1 MPVIGKSE
9 FYGQL
14 LVIKIK
20 SQLIFILFALKKYND
35 GTNEV
40 SPSYKT

>member
-1 MPVIGKSE
+1 MPAIGKYK
-9 FYGQL
+9 FYGKF

-20 SQLIFILFALKKYND
+20 SQLIFILFALEKYND
-35 GTNEV
+35 RINEV